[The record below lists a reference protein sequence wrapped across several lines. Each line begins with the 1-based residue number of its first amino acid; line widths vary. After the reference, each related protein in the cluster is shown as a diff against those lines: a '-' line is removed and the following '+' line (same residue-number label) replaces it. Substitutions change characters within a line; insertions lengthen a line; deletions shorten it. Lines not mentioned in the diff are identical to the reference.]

1 MHNKNVFISCILVRQ
16 LYNYIG
22 NLIYFCFTIYMQLY
36 YTQGKLKNIKL
47 MLHSLQ
53 MMIWMNTYLIFNNIK
68 YIKHSYFYCTMIR
81 DDITAAAHKHVTA
94 FDFSVM
100 LK

>member
-1 MHNKNVFISCILVRQ
+1 
-16 LYNYIG
+16 
-22 NLIYFCFTIYMQLY
+22 MQLY

-47 MLHSLQ
+47 TLHSLQ
-53 MMIWMNTYLIFNNIK
+53 MMIWMNTYLILHNIK
-68 YIKHSYFYCTMIR
+68 YSYFYCTMLR
-81 DDITAAAHKHVTA
+81 DDISAAAHRHVSA